1 MSLAKITLIGQETR
15 LKMENKSV
23 FDLLTLPDGIDK
35 NTCIDNIILECGEF
49 ETLYSD
55 PFFMRAAIGTWG
67 AKHYRTFEKWINAL
81 NIDYN
86 PLENYDRQEDWTDTL
101 DSDTTNRNVNTAS
114 ENTDSTTN
122 TTLNTTV
129 STTGEQTDSGSV
141 ENTVS
146 AFDANT
152 YQPSEKSD
160 TNNTTNTSTD
170 STTDS
175 TNNTTS
181 DIDFT
186 HNSTSTD
193 TGTKDDTS
201 VHTGR
206 IHGNVGVT
214 TSQQMLQ
221 SEIDIS
227 RFNIIQEIT
236 NLFMVEL
243 CIMVYE

>member
-23 FDLLTLPDGIDK
+23 FDLLTLPDGIDR

-55 PFFMRAAIGTWG
+55 PFFMRAAIGTWST
-67 AKHYRTFEKWINAL
+67 KHYRTFEKWIKAL
-81 NIDYN
+81 NLEYN
-86 PLENYDRQEDWTDTL
+86 PLENYDRQEDWTDTGNKQNTL
-101 DSDTTNRNVNTAS
+101 GFTDDTT
-114 ENTDSTTN
+114 TT
-122 TTLNTTV
+122 
-129 STTGEQTDSGSV
+129 TTGKTTTEGNSEQNGFTEDQ
-141 ENTVS
+141 VS
-146 AFDANT
+146 AFDSNT
-152 YQPSEKSD
+152 YQESEKHVIDTDENHSD
-160 TNNTTNTSTD
+160 EVN
-170 STTDS
+170 S
-175 TNNTTS
+175 TNEMKNSSEQNTEG
-181 DIDFT
+181 
-186 HNSTSTD
+186 NED
-193 TGTKDDTS
+193 TEN

-206 IHGNVGVT
+206 IHGNIGVT

-221 SEIDIS
+221 SELDIS

>member
-23 FDLLTLPDGIDK
+23 FDLLTLPDGIDR

-67 AKHYRTFEKWINAL
+67 AKHYRTFEKWITAL
-81 NIDYN
+81 NLEYN
-86 PLENYDRQEDWTDTL
+86 PLENYDRIEDWTDTGNKQNTL
-101 DSDTTNRNVNTAS
+101 DFTDDTT
-114 ENTDSTTN
+114 TT
-122 TTLNTTV
+122 
-129 STTGEQTDSGSV
+129 TTGKTTTEGNSEQNGFTEDQ
-141 ENTVS
+141 VS

-152 YQPSEKSD
+152 YQESEKHIVD
-160 TNNTTNTSTD
+160 TDENHADEVN
-170 STTDS
+170 S
-175 TNNTTS
+175 TNEMKNDSKQNTEG
-181 DIDFT
+181 
-186 HNSTSTD
+186 NED
-193 TGTKDDTS
+193 TEN

-206 IHGNVGVT
+206 IHGNIGVT

-221 SEIDIS
+221 SELDIA

>member
-23 FDLLTLPDGIDK
+23 FDLLTLPDGIDR

-55 PFFMRAAIGTWG
+55 PFFMRAAIGTWST
-67 AKHYRTFEKWINAL
+67 KHYRTFEKWITAL
-81 NIDYN
+81 NLEYN
-86 PLENYDRQEDWTDTL
+86 PLENYDRQENWTDTGNKQNTL
-101 DSDTTNRNVNTAS
+101 DFEDDTT
-114 ENTDSTTN
+114 TT
-122 TTLNTTV
+122 
-129 STTGEQTDSGSV
+129 TTGKTTTEGSSQQNGFT
-141 ENTVS
+141 EDQVS
-146 AFDANT
+146 AFDSNS
-152 YQPSEKSD
+152 YQESEKHVID
-160 TNNTTNTSTD
+160 TDENHEDEVN
-170 STTDS
+170 S
-175 TNNTTS
+175 TNEMKNSSKQNTEG
-181 DIDFT
+181 
-186 HNSTSTD
+186 NED
-193 TGTKDDTS
+193 TED

-221 SEIDIS
+221 SELDIS

>member
-35 NTCIDNIILECGEF
+35 NTCVDNIILECGEF

-55 PFFMRAAIGTWG
+55 PFFMRAAIGTW
-67 AKHYRTFEKWINAL
+67 ATKHYRTFEKWITAL
-81 NIDYN
+81 NLEYN
-86 PLENYDRQEDWTDTL
+86 PLENYDRKEDWTDTGNKQNTL
-101 DSDTTNRNVNTAS
+101 GFTDDTT
-114 ENTDSTTN
+114 TT
-122 TTLNTTV
+122 
-129 STTGEQTDSGSV
+129 TTGKTTTEGNSEQNGFTEDQ
-141 ENTVS
+141 VS
-146 AFDANT
+146 AFDSNT
-152 YQPSEKSD
+152 YQESEKHIIDTDENHSD
-160 TNNTTNTSTD
+160 EVNSANTMTNSSEQNTEGNE
-170 STTDS
+170 
-175 TNNTTS
+175 
-181 DIDFT
+181 
-186 HNSTSTD
+186 D
-193 TGTKDDTS
+193 TEN

-221 SEIDIS
+221 SELDLA

>member
-23 FDLLTLPDGIDK
+23 FDLLTLPDGIDR
-35 NTCIDNIILECGEF
+35 NTTIDNIILECGEF

-55 PFFMRAAIGTWG
+55 PFFMRAAIGTWSS
-67 AKHYRTFEKWINAL
+67 KHYRTFEKWITAL
-81 NIDYN
+81 NLEYN
-86 PLENYDRQEDWTDTL
+86 PLENYDRQEDWTDTGNKQNTL
-101 DSDTTNRNVNTAS
+101 GFTDDTTTTA
-114 ENTDSTTN
+114 TGN
-122 TTLNTTV
+122 TTTEGN
-129 STTGEQTDSGSV
+129 SEQNGFTEDQ
-141 ENTVS
+141 VS

-152 YQPSEKSD
+152 YQESEKHIIDTDENHSD
-160 TNNTTNTSTD
+160 EVNSTNTMTNSSEQSTEG
-170 STTDS
+170 
-175 TNNTTS
+175 NE
-181 DIDFT
+181 
-186 HNSTSTD
+186 D
-193 TGTKDDTS
+193 TEN

-206 IHGNVGVT
+206 IHGNIGVT

-221 SEIDIS
+221 SELDIS

>member
-23 FDLLTLPDGIDK
+23 FDLLTLPDGIDR

-55 PFFMRAAIGTWG
+55 PFFMRTAIGTWSS
-67 AKHYRTFEKWINAL
+67 KHYRTFEKWITAL
-81 NIDYN
+81 NLEYD
-86 PLENYDRQEDWTDTL
+86 PLENYDRKEDWTDTGNRQNKL
-101 DSDTTNRNVNTAS
+101 DFKDDTI
-114 ENTDSTTN
+114 TT
-122 TTLNTTV
+122 
-129 STTGEQTDSGSV
+129 TTGKTVTDGTSEQNGFTEDQ
-141 ENTVS
+141 VS
-146 AFDANT
+146 AFDSSS
-152 YQPSEKSD
+152 YQESEKHIVD
-160 TNNTTNTSTD
+160 TDESHEDEVN
-170 STTDS
+170 S
-175 TNNTTS
+175 TNEMKNASIQNTEGNEDS
-181 DIDFT
+181 E
-186 HNSTSTD
+186 
-193 TGTKDDTS
+193 S

-206 IHGNVGVT
+206 VHGNIGVT